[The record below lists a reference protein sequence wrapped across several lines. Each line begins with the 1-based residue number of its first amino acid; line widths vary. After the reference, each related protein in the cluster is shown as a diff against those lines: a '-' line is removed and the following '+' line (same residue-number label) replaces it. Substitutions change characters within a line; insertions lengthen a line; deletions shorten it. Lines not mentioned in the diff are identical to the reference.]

1 MGMQLRLDNR
11 VALVTGA
18 SSGIGRAVA
27 LALAEAGARVCVHGH
42 RHMAEAEGL
51 AERISRRGGE
61 AIAAE
66 ADVTSSDDVD
76 RLVRTVVDAFGG
88 IDIAVN
94 NAGTYQMASLEE
106 TTDEIWQRHLAV
118 NTTSVFYCI
127 RRVVPEMKRRGR
139 GKLIQTGSIFGESG
153 APDSSAYCAS
163 KIALHGLTRAL
174 AVELAPFKINV
185 NAIAPGNIQTPLND
199 GLYDYLA
206 AQAGRPGDRDA
217 GKRELV
223 KSYPIGRLG
232 VAEDVAPLAVYLASE
247 ASDFVTGQIFTID
260 GGYTVP

>member
-1 MGMQLRLDNR
+1 MQIRLDDR

-18 SSGIGRAVA
+18 SSGIGQAIA
-27 LALAEAGARVCVHGH
+27 LALAEAGASVCVHGLH
-42 RHMAEAEGL
+42 HMEAAEEL
-51 AERISRRGGE
+51 ADRIARGGGK
-61 AIAAE
+61 AIAVA
-66 ADVTSSDDVD
+66 ADVTRSDEVD
-76 RLVRTVVDAFGG
+76 RLVSAVVVAFGG

-94 NAGTYQMASLEE
+94 NAGSYQMASLEE
-106 TTDEIWQRHLAV
+106 TTDEIWQRHLTV

-127 RRVVPEMKRRGR
+127 RRVVPEMKRRGG

-153 APDSSAYCAS
+153 APNSAAYCAS

-174 AVELAPFKINV
+174 AVELAPDRINV

-199 GLYDYLA
+199 DLYDYMA
-206 AQAGRPGDRDA
+206 AKAGIPGDRDA

-232 VAEDVAPLAVYLASE
+232 VPEDVAPLAVYLASE
-247 ASDFVTGQIFTID
+247 ASDFVTGQIFVLD

>member
-1 MGMQLRLDNR
+1 MRLRIDNR

-27 LALAEAGARVCVHGH
+27 LALAEAGAAVCVHGH
-42 RHMAEAEGL
+42 HHMRDAEEVAEQIV
-51 AERISRRGGE
+51 RQGGQ
-61 AIAAE
+61 AIAVQ
-66 ADVTSSDDVD
+66 ADVTDAGDVD
-76 RLVRTVVDAFGG
+76 RLVRMTVEALGG

-153 APDSSAYCAS
+153 APNSAAYCAS

-174 AVELAPFKINV
+174 AVELAPDRITV
-185 NAIAPGNIQTPLND
+185 NAVAPGNIQTPLND
-199 GLYDYLA
+199 GLYDYMAALA
-206 AQAGRPGDRDA
+206 GHPGDRDA

-232 VAEDVAPLAVYLASE
+232 VPEDVAPLVVYLASD
-247 ASDFVTGQIFTID
+247 AADFVTGQIFTVD

>member
-1 MGMQLRLDNR
+1 MDLRLDNR

-18 SSGIGRAVA
+18 SSGIGQAIA
-27 LALAEAGARVCVHGH
+27 LALGASGASVCVHGH
-42 RHMAEAEGL
+42 RHMADAEDVADQIAKHG
-51 AERISRRGGE
+51 AK
-61 AIAAE
+61 AIAVQ
-66 ADVTSSDDVD
+66 ADMTRSDEVD
-76 RLVRTVVDAFGG
+76 RLVRTVVDEFGG

-94 NAGTYQMASLEE
+94 NAGCYQMASLEE
-106 TTDEIWQRHLAV
+106 TTDEIWERHLAV
-118 NTTSVFYCI
+118 NATSVFYCI

-153 APDSSAYCAS
+153 APNSAAYSAS

-174 AVELAPFKINV
+174 AVELAPNGINV

-199 GLYDYLA
+199 DLYDYMA

-232 VAEDVAPLAVYLASE
+232 VPEDVAPLVVYLASD
-247 ASDFVTGQIFTID
+247 ASDFVTGQIFVLD
-260 GGYTVP
+260 GGYSVP

>member
-1 MGMQLRLDNR
+1 MQLRLDDR
-11 VALVTGA
+11 VAIVTGA

-27 LALAEAGARVCVHGH
+27 LALGEVGAAICVHGH
-42 RHMAEAEGL
+42 SHMREAEAVARQIVE
-51 AERISRRGGE
+51 SGGQ
-61 AIAAE
+61 AIAVE
-66 ADVTSSDDVD
+66 ADVTDADQVD
-76 RLVRTVVDAFGG
+76 RLVRSTVDAFGG
-88 IDIAVN
+88 VDIAVN

-106 TTDEIWQRHLAV
+106 TTDEVWHRHLAV
-118 NTTSVFYCI
+118 NTTSVFYCM

-139 GKLIQTGSIFGESG
+139 GKLIQIGSIFGESG
-153 APDSSAYCAS
+153 APNSAAYCAS

-174 AVELAPFKINV
+174 AVELAPDRINV

-199 GLYDYLA
+199 GLYDYMAALA
-206 AQAGRPGDRDA
+206 GHPGERDA

-232 VAEDVAPLAVYLASE
+232 VPEDVAPLAVYLAAD
-247 ASDFVTGQIFTID
+247 ASDFVTGQIFTVD